1 MVPSLSRAELLTG
14 PCKSENR
21 VFSQR
26 LHSMK
31 KYFCPRTR
39 NDVTLTKPK
48 GQIDLNEVYL
58 QARDCCCSELE
69 HISHITL
76 TFKDT
81 GSNFQRVIEHLT
93 GVVLL
98 LPQNFWTGLLTF

>member
-31 KYFCPRTR
+31 KHFCPRTR

-81 GSNFQRVIEHLT
+81 HCKTLIKGKNK
-93 GVVLL
+93 
-98 LPQNFWTGLLTF
+98 